1 MGYIQSGT
9 QTHNVHKLTVG
20 EEFESARITVFPR
33 DIVGSYVLSAS
44 TGGIAGGTGA
54 GGILATFKNAGTN
67 TMVIRTIK
75 IGIQT
80 TTGYAANNGIRF
92 SSYFVRTSFTQGT
105 TNGTPV
111 TLTGDNV
118 KKRTIGQAT
127 TTASVVMC
135 TTAGITG
142 DTATGEDSTPFATAL
157 FALLTTV
164 GTTPDA
170 GWVDLY
176 TADWAEYPMVLSPEE
191 GFRIKNV
198 TAFPATGVVSLML
211 KINYDEVVTY

>member
-1 MGYIQSGT
+1 MGYIQSGAGI
-9 QTHNVHKLTVG
+9 HKLTVG
-20 EEFESARITVFPR
+20 EEFDAARITIFPR
-33 DIVGSYVLSAS
+33 DVVGSYVLSAA

-54 GGILATFKNAGTN
+54 GSVLATFKNSGSN
-67 TMVIRTIK
+67 QIIIRTIK

-80 TTGYAANNGIRF
+80 TTGYGANNGIRF
-92 SSYFVRTSFTQGT
+92 SSYFVRNSFTQGT
-105 TNGTPV
+105 TNGTAV
-111 TLTGDNV
+111 TLTGNND
-118 KKRTIGQAT
+118 KKRTTGMAT

-135 TTAGITG
+135 TTTGITG
-142 DTATGEDSTPFATAL
+142 DTATGEDTTPFATAL
-157 FALLTTV
+157 FVLLTTV

-176 TADWAEYPMVLSPEE
+176 TADWAEFPIVLAPNE

-211 KINYDEVVTY
+211 KINYDELTSY